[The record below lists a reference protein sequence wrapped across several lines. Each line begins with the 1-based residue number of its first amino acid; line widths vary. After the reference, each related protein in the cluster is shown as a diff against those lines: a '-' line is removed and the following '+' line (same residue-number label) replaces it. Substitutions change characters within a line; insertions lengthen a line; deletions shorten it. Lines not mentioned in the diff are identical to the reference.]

1 MMMDAFVPA
10 GSFILPIN
18 SCKSMQIHAN
28 VQSQT
33 LNQYHCGMEAT
44 KSTQRTMNTSK
55 TKKKKEKKK
64 KSPKR
69 ALKT

>member
-33 LNQYHCGMEAT
+33 LNQYHRGMEAT

-55 TKKKKEKKK
+55 TKKKEKKRK
-64 KSPKR
+64 KSLRKEH
-69 ALKT
+69 